1 MTVALAS
8 DMFIQL
14 LLLASYSRLIVYKT
28 ALPRCLKLHH
38 VVLTALHF
46 IASDQTD
53 STCSE
58 GV

>member
-8 DMFIQL
+8 DMFVQL
-14 LLLASYSRLIVYKT
+14 FLLASYSRLIVYRT
-28 ALPRCLKLHH
+28 ALPQCLKLHH
-38 VVLTALHF
+38 VGLTALQL

-53 STCSE
+53 STCGE